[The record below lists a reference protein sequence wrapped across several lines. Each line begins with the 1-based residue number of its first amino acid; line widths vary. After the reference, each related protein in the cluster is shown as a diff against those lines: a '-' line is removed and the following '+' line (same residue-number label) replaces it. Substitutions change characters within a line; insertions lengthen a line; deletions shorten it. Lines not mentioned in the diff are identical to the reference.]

1 MIEKLLGIWRNSHGK
16 LFYLVK
22 WEGYDKEQSTWEP
35 AKEIIH
41 AEELIE
47 EFHSRLTRKTV
58 RKLTAHY
65 K

>member
-1 MIEKLLGIWRNSHGK
+1 MEKLLGIWRNSKGK

-22 WEGYDKEQSTWEP
+22 WEGYEKEQSTWEP
-35 AKEIIH
+35 ASEIIH

-58 RKLTAHY
+58 RKLIAHY